1 MESCDFLSLLKEQG
15 QLPRDPV
22 QAGPRGT
29 EFDTT
34 EGTTILAIRYREGVL
49 IAGDRRATMGN
60 TVVYDR
66 ADKVLSIDDDG
77 VMALAGS
84 PAIAY
89 EMARLLEISFQ
100 HFRRSQLQVLSL
112 DGKLRILSRL
122 LRDNLSLALQGIGAV
137 VPIFAAYD
145 PDDSEGKIYFYDV
158 LGAQF
163 ESVDFCTTGS
173 GSPIIRG
180 ALYHHNRWQERLA
193 AMEESAS
200 LELVLKMLETAAE
213 FDTATGGLNARA
225 RIFPQV
231 RRITADGIETIAEEV
246 LESLYHSELQP
257 QT

>member
-15 QLPRDPV
+15 HLPADPLPAPV
-22 QAGPRGT
+22 HGAG
-29 EFDTT
+29 FNTT
-34 EGTTILAIRYREGVL
+34 EGTTILAVRYREGVL

-60 TVVYDR
+60 MVVYDR
-66 ADKVLSIDDDG
+66 ADKVLSIDDDA

-84 PAIAY
+84 PAMAY
-89 EMARLLEISFQ
+89 EMARLLEVSFQ
-100 HFRRSQLQVLSL
+100 HYRRSQLQVLSL

-122 LRDNLSLALQGIGAV
+122 LRDNLALALQGIGAV
-137 VPIFAAYD
+137 VPIFATYD
-145 PDDSEGKIYFYDV
+145 TNIDAGKIFFYDV

-180 ALYHHNRWQERLA
+180 ALYHHDRWQERLA
-193 AMEESAS
+193 EMDESAS

-213 FDTATGGLNARA
+213 FDTATGGLNPRA

-231 RRITADGIETIAEEV
+231 RRITAAGIETVAEDV
-246 LESLYHSELQP
+246 LESIYHSELQP
-257 QT
+257 QS